1 MFVVPKQLLGQP
13 KVGGVSNFV
22 NDTKEIHPNGYR
34 RDSRIE
40 IILEGDQM
48 PDIDMLEAQLR
59 TCIAAELHLI
69 LLEILMIFILFSC
82 KEEVIKDPPSIFDVL
97 KIEEVYYSGSIPTA
111 GIDRYYSDQFIQLR
125 NTSEHTLDIG
135 GIGIGDIFGLAG
147 EINSGYGPNSYASDA
162 DYLYFE
168 NLWQIPME
176 SSHRYLEPMG
186 CIKIA
191 QDAADHNPY
200 SPLSHFD
207 AHFETYVEMSE
218 QDKDDPVV
226 ENLESIYYSAGYDLL
241 VTVFGPTIAIV
252 DSAAIDEG
260 EVQKIEGNDL
270 WVTPSYHT
278 IDTMEALWMLIVDLS
293 NDYIRILI
301 AAFSMFQEPI
311 LENLFEET
319 RRMED

>member
-1 MFVVPKQLLGQP
+1 
-13 KVGGVSNFV
+13 
-22 NDTKEIHPNGYR
+22 
-34 RDSRIE
+34 
-40 IILEGDQM
+40 
-48 PDIDMLEAQLR
+48 
-59 TCIAAELHLI
+59 
-69 LLEILMIFILFSC
+69 MIFILLFSC
-82 KEEVIKDPPSIFDVL
+82 KEEVVKDPPSIFDVL
-97 KIEEVYYSGSIPTA
+97 KIEEVYYSGSVPTA

-125 NTSEHTLDIG
+125 NTSDHTLDIG
-135 GIGIGDIFGLAG
+135 GLGIGDIFGLSG
-147 EINSGYGPNSYASDA
+147 EINSGYGPNSYASDS

-226 ENLESIYYSAGYDLL
+226 ENLESIYYSAGYDWL
-241 VTVFGPTIAIV
+241 VTVFGPTIVIV

-278 IDTMEALWMLIVDLS
+278 IDTMEALMDADSGSFKRLHPDIDTGFQYVSGTYTGESVRRHMTNGKLIDSDNSTDDFYVTSPVADCS
-293 NDYIRILI
+293 N
-301 AAFSMFQEPI
+301 
-311 LENLFEET
+311 
-319 RRMED
+319 